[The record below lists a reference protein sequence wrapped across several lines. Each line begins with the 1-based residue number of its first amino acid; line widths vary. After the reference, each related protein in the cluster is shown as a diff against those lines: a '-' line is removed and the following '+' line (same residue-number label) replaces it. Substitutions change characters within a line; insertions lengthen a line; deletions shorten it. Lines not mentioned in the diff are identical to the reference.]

1 MFLEYTM
8 NKYREKEIITAFLE
22 DKGSVLDSL
31 YRDTYPLV
39 FRLIV
44 NNGGDENDVKD
55 IIQESFLIILTKI
68 RENNFIL
75 SCEFSTYIYSIC
87 KNLWLKNLRNKKQ
100 LDRKNVDLSQLA
112 DVDFSLN
119 FEKESSLNSQYFLFR
134 KHFLSLSPICKEILG
149 MFFEKKSFGEIA
161 KVLNLINYDFARKKK
176 YKCKKVLID
185 RIKRDPNLKTINNEL

>member
-1 MFLEYTM
+1 M
-8 NKYREKEIITAFLE
+8 NKYREKEIITAFLD

-44 NNGGDENDVKD
+44 NNGGNENDVKD
-55 IIQESFLIILTKI
+55 IIQESFLIVLTKI

-87 KNLWLKNLRNKKQ
+87 KNLWLKNLRNKKK
-100 LDRKNVDLSQLA
+100 LDQKNVDLSQLA

-119 FEKESSLNSQYFLFR
+119 FEKESSLNSQYFLYH
-134 KHFLSLSPICKEILG
+134 KHFQSLSPICKEILK
-149 MFFEKKSFGEIA
+149 MFFEKKSFEEIA

-185 RIKRDPNLKTINNEL
+185 RIKRDPNLKNN

>member
-1 MFLEYTM
+1 M

-22 DKGSVLDSL
+22 DEGSVLDSL
-31 YRDTYPLV
+31 YRDTYPLIYR
-39 FRLIV
+39 FIV
-44 NNGGDENDVKD
+44 NNGGDENDAKD
-55 IIQESFLIILTKI
+55 ILQESFLIVLTKI
-68 RENNFIL
+68 RETNFIL

-87 KNLWLKNLRNKKQ
+87 KNLWLKNLRIKKQ
-100 LDRKNVDLSQLA
+100 KNQKIVDLSQIA
-112 DVDFSLN
+112 DVDFCLN
-119 FEKESSLNSQYFLFR
+119 FEKESHLNSQYFLFL
-134 KHFLSLSPICKEILG
+134 KHFQSLSPICKEILR

>member
-1 MFLEYTM
+1 M
-8 NKYREKEIITAFLE
+8 NKYHEKEIIKAFLE
-22 DKGSVLDSL
+22 DKGSVLDDL

-39 FRLIV
+39 FRLVV
-44 NNGGDENDVKD
+44 NNGGNENDVKD

-87 KNLWLKNLRNKKQ
+87 KNLWFKNLRNNKK
-100 LDRKNVDLSQLA
+100 LDQKNVDLSQLA

-119 FEKESSLNSQYFLFR
+119 FERESSLNSQYFLYR
-134 KHFLSLSPICKEILG
+134 KHFQSLSPICKEILE

-161 KVLNLINYDFARKKK
+161 RVLNLINYDFARKKK

-185 RIKRDPNLKTINNEL
+185 RIKRDPNLKTINNELR